1 MNIKYLTVLLNEMSK
16 WVDHKGWPSVLV
28 SPVWR
33 DFSLKQW
40 RLFEIQTSS
49 GLDVNGR
56 DWYSDRKEQPITSS
70 LVTFRKNWS
79 WCPISSSDNVGG
91 RWVMLKLFILFY
103 LNAIYSLAVYIV
115 RTCTEDFHG
124 GRQLMLTFNQ
134 PPPLHHR
141 RSISR
146 PPSSLF
152 SSSSSPPYTR
162 K

>member
-1 MNIKYLTVLLNEMSK
+1 
-16 WVDHKGWPSVLV
+16 
-28 SPVWR
+28 
-33 DFSLKQW
+33 
-40 RLFEIQTSS
+40 
-49 GLDVNGR
+49 
-56 DWYSDRKEQPITSS
+56 
-70 LVTFRKNWS
+70 
-79 WCPISSSDNVGG
+79 
-91 RWVMLKLFILFY
+91 MLKLFILFY
-103 LNAIYSLAVYIV
+103 LNAVDSLVVYIV